1 MVAPLPSHCVH
12 RAERRSMLLDASA
25 PHLMIHG
32 ARAVGDRYRQ
42 RSQITHSHSV
52 TPRRLATD
60 ILAVR
65 LIVAAWCYSHLAE
78 SHEAQL
84 PRQRDTATS

>member
-1 MVAPLPSHCVH
+1 
-12 RAERRSMLLDASA
+12 
-25 PHLMIHG
+25 MIHG

-52 TPRRLATD
+52 TPRRLAKVATD

>member
-1 MVAPLPSHCVH
+1 
-12 RAERRSMLLDASA
+12 MLLDASA

-42 RSQITHSHSV
+42 RSQITHSHGV
-52 TPRRLATD
+52 TPRRLAKVATD